1 MMRSS
6 FTSACIASLLSAV
19 MALTGCSGGTP
30 SEESTIQ
37 SAADP
42 GATLSEPADTS
53 SPEDISN
60 PVEGNSMTSLEVIRA
75 MGNGINLGNTL
86 EAYNHQGYLNGSS
99 PVSFETSWGQPTTTE
114 EMIQG
119 MKAAGFDTIRI
130 PVAWTNGMNFESGD
144 YTIDERL
151 MNRVDEVVTWALDA
165 DMYVIINDHWDGG
178 WWGMFGSAEQ
188 ETRDKAMEMYKSM
201 WTQIGEHFA
210 DRSYKLIFE
219 SANEE
224 LGDRLNDKEITG
236 SKGVLNENECY
247 ETTNLINSEFVK
259 LIRSLGGN
267 NADRFLLI
275 AGYNTDITKTC
286 DDRFVMPE
294 DTADSKLLLSV
305 HYYTPW
311 DYCGTDGVNQWGSP
325 DDLKEQN
332 DLFEMLSKFSKQ
344 GYGVVIGEYAV
355 MKKNGG
361 IKEDTDKFYANLM
374 DNCDVYDFCPVLWDC
389 SNFYKRIT
397 NTLSDETL
405 AELFADRALA
415 NEAGK
420 SVEEIKSAAQTRLE
434 ETYTFSME
442 ESVADVEL
450 MPSEDSA
457 IAWIMYQSSDYTKSY
472 SVGDNYDPTNKTKGI
487 KEQNA
492 LITGEGTYTVSLD
505 FTDAGSAKGVAFSAL
520 GISNGEDLFPGY
532 IVTIDE
538 ILINGEPYEMQGRG
552 YTSSDDDHCTRVNL
566 YNAWVSSVPEEART
580 ADGDLTDCSAQILQ
594 LRDKR
599 YVDTISVTFTFTA
612 P

>member
-6 FTSACIASLLSAV
+6 FKRACIASLLAAV
-19 MALTGCSGGTP
+19 IALTGCSGVTSSEGSVSGGNADSGT
-30 SEESTIQ
+30 T
-37 SAADP
+37 SADV
-42 GATLSEPADTS
+42 S
-53 SPEDISN
+53 SPEDASD
-60 PVEGNSMTSLEVIRA
+60 PAEGNTMTSLEVIRA

-86 EAYNHQGYLNGSS
+86 EAYNHQGYLTGSS
-99 PVSFETSWGQPTTTE
+99 PDSFETGWGQPRTTE
-114 EMIQG
+114 EMIKG

-151 MNRVDEVVTWALDA
+151 MNRVDEIVTWALDA

-178 WWGMFGSAEQ
+178 WWGMFGAKEQ
-188 ETRDKAMEMYKSM
+188 ETRDRAMEMYKSM

-247 ETTNLINSEFVK
+247 ATTNLINSEFVK

-325 DDLKEQN
+325 SDLKEQN
-332 DLFEMLSKFSKQ
+332 DLFEKLSKFSKQ

-389 SNFYKRIT
+389 SNFYKRIS
-397 NTLSDETL
+397 NTLSDENL
-405 AELFADRALA
+405 AELFAERALA

-434 ETYTFSME
+434 ETYTFAME
-442 ESVADVEL
+442 ESVARVDL

-505 FTDAGSAKGVAFSAL
+505 FTGAGSAKGVAFSAL

-538 ILINGEPYEMQGRG
+538 ILINGEPYELQGRS
-552 YTSSDDDHCTRVNL
+552 YTSSDDEHCTRVNL
-566 YNAWVSSVPEEART
+566 YNAWISSVPDEART
-580 ADGDLTDCSAQILQ
+580 ADGDLTDCSAQILK
-594 LRDKR
+594 LGDKQ